1 MGNEGEVAMKELIQ
15 RIAEALVDNPEQVT
29 VNALE
34 GSQATVLEQGGQ
46 RRSR

>member
-1 MGNEGEVAMKELIQ
+1 MEMKDLIQ

-34 GSQATVLEQGGQ
+34 GSQATVLELKVENH
-46 RRSR
+46 R